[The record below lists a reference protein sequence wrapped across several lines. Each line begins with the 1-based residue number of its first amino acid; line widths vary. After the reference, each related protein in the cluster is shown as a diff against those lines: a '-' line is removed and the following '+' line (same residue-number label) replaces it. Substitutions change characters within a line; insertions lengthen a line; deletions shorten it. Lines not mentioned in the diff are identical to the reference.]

1 MLSYFDKLSIQFL
14 HTLNHSIFQ
23 VEVYQSD
30 FNAERQAREKIA
42 GEKADLVE
50 EIRRLK
56 NTQPNAAFE
65 NNIEVTV
72 FEKWEM
78 NEKNYLY
85 MTICNFM

>member
-1 MLSYFDKLSIQFL
+1 MLFN
-14 HTLNHSIFQ
+14 TLFQ

-56 NTQPNAAFE
+56 KSQTSASP
-65 NNIEVTV
+65 I
-72 FEKWEM
+72 M
-78 NEKNYLY
+78 NEVKL
-85 MTICNFM
+85 

>member
-1 MLSYFDKLSIQFL
+1 MNYPTGLQVNYFHIF
-14 HTLNHSIFQ
+14 NHSILQ

-65 NNIEVTV
+65 NNVEVIV
-72 FEKWEM
+72 YEK
-78 NEKNYLY
+78 
-85 MTICNFM
+85 

>member
-1 MLSYFDKLSIQFL
+1 MLLVRPSIWIKLLDFL
-14 HTLNHSIFQ
+14 HILNRSIFQ

-56 NTQPNAAFE
+56 NAQPNTTFD
-65 NNIEVTV
+65 NNVEVIV
-72 FEKWEM
+72 FEK
-78 NEKNYLY
+78 
-85 MTICNFM
+85 

>member
-1 MLSYFDKLSIQFL
+1 MFRQAFELIFHK
-14 HTLNHSIFQ
+14 LNHLILQ

-56 NTQPNAAFE
+56 NTQPNIAFQ
-65 NNIEVTV
+65 NNVEVILY
-72 FEKWEM
+72 
-78 NEKNYLY
+78 KN
-85 MTICNFM
+85 